1 MKSIT
6 RLVFAASLATLAALA
21 PASAG
26 SFSDIQKAEMEEI
39 IRGYMLT
46 HPELLQEMATRLE
59 LKQKQEEEAQRSKG
73 LLEYKDEIFKTAK
86 DAFVGNPKGNVVVV
100 EFMDYNCGWCK
111 KSMSEISTL
120 LTTDPNL
127 KVVFK
132 EFPIFGEHSEY
143 AARAA
148 LAAAQQGK
156 YWELHQAM
164 FSHDGQVTTEVV
176 NQLAESIGLDMAKL
190 QSAIGSKEV
199 GAQIAANLQLGRNL
213 AINGT
218 PAFVI
223 DDQVYGGYL
232 QLDAMTEAVAEVRAS
247 GCKYC

>member
-6 RLVFAASLATLAALA
+6 RLVFAASLATLAAFA
-21 PASAG
+21 PAFAG
-26 SFSDIQKAEMEEI
+26 SFSDIQKAELEEI
-39 IRGYMLT
+39 IRGYLLAN
-46 HPELLQEMATRLE
+46 PEILREMAAQLE
-59 LKQKQEEEAQRSKG
+59 VKDKLAEDTQRNKSLIEHAG
-73 LLEYKDEIFKTAK
+73 EIFKTTG
-86 DAFVGNPKGNVVVV
+86 DAFVGNPKGDVVVV

-120 LTTDPNL
+120 LKADPKL

-164 FSHDGQVTTEVV
+164 FSHEGQVTTDVV
-176 NQLAESIGLDMAKL
+176 NQLAQGLGLDMVKL
-190 QSAIGSKEV
+190 QTAIESKEV
-199 GAQIAANLQLGRNL
+199 GEHIAANMQLGKTL

-223 DDQVYGGYL
+223 DDQVFGGYL
-232 QLDAMTEAVAEVRAS
+232 QFDAMTEAVAEVRAS